1 MKIRGTLF
9 VAALALVVGAFPA
22 FAQHQSTKSA
32 ERKKMDRKI
41 DAAAKTPFLTPHQG
55 DSIKRVVDGG
65 DRMKAEESTA
75 YPSANAGTQPDPTKQ
90 PQAPQTQAPGEQT
103 PAPGEQA
110 PANPEPAPEPE
121 KPAYHL
127 MGTVCGKGPDLATF
141 DVGKDWPVMLKVGD
155 KVDEETTVKAIDHGS
170 VVLERVTM
178 VAPPAPPTP
187 PATAVKPPVE
197 GQPPVPAA
205 PQAPPKPVEKRERFQ
220 VYAW

>member
-22 FAQHQSTKSA
+22 FAQQQSTKSA
-32 ERKKMDRKI
+32 ERQKMDRKI
-41 DAAAKTPFLTPHQG
+41 DAAAKTPYLTPHQG
-55 DSIKRVVDGG
+55 ESIKRAVDGG

-75 YPSANAGTQPDPTKQ
+75 YPTATNGLQANPSQ
-90 PQAPQTQAPGEQT
+90 PQAPQTQTPGEQT
-103 PAPGEQA
+103 SAPGEQA
-110 PANPEPAPEPE
+110 PTNPEPAPEPE

-141 DVGKDWPVMLKVGD
+141 DVGEDWPVRLKVGD

-178 VAPPAPPTP
+178 VTPPAPPTP
-187 PATAVKPPVE
+187 PATAVKAPVE
-197 GQPPVPAA
+197 GQQSVPAA
-205 PQAPPKPVEKRERFQ
+205 PPAPPKPVEKRERFQ